1 MCCERR
7 SNSDK
12 MIWRCHDLF
21 SSHQSGQE
29 RNIPVKPFS
38 IICLAIFLAACS
50 GDPHDTKVPTD
61 ITKWSNSVKPSLQKL
76 TPEEKALF
84 SRYAIRHMNGAL
96 PGTIGS
102 KSDPIPEDLT
112 IGKAIAEE
120 RADEAREQTK
130 QPDARAAAD
139 KTGK

>member
-1 MCCERR
+1 
-7 SNSDK
+7 
-12 MIWRCHDLF
+12 
-21 SSHQSGQE
+21 
-29 RNIPVKPFS
+29 VKP
-38 IICLAIFLAACS
+38 LLIFCVALLLAACS

-61 ITKWSNSVKPSLQKL
+61 IKQWSSSVKPSLQKL

-84 SRYAIRHMNGAL
+84 SRYAIRHMNGAV

-102 KSDPIPEDLT
+102 KSEPIPEDMT

-120 RADEAREQTK
+120 RADEAREK
-130 QPDARAAAD
+130 AKLPDAKAATD

>member
-1 MCCERR
+1 
-7 SNSDK
+7 
-12 MIWRCHDLF
+12 
-21 SSHQSGQE
+21 
-29 RNIPVKPFS
+29 VKP
-38 IICLAIFLAACS
+38 LLIFCVALLLAACS

>member
-1 MCCERR
+1 
-7 SNSDK
+7 
-12 MIWRCHDLF
+12 
-21 SSHQSGQE
+21 
-29 RNIPVKPFS
+29 VKP
-38 IICLAIFLAACS
+38 LLIFCVALLLAACS

-84 SRYAIRHMNGAL
+84 SRYAIRHMNGAV

-102 KSDPIPEDLT
+102 KSEPIPEDMT

-120 RADEAREQTK
+120 RADEAREK
-130 QPDARAAAD
+130 AKLPDAKAATD